1 VLPVTVLVAGSRVC
15 NLLDVHRARSR
26 THFTTLPG
34 LSRPVRLIA
43 TIDDTSAGGLRSAG
57 PAVIDKILRHLGL
70 PVDPPLPTPSLR
82 QGFGRQPAR
91 DPPWLAGALPGFNA
105 GFAAGASP
113 PDIWPH

>member
-1 VLPVTVLVAGSRVC
+1 MFVTFWTFTEHDHEHTSRRC
-15 NLLDVHRARSR
+15 PDC
-26 THFTTLPG
+26 PG
-34 LSRPVRLIA
+34 RVRLIA